1 MVDENSRIDES
12 SKKMSDGMG
21 FGKIEK
27 VCDAV
32 TKPVKTWMVPSV
44 TGSKTFSVAN
54 KKRTVLPVQQEG
66 IHGPF
71 YGTVKSTNRNVGRW
85 DHYEKWGTMGLRG
98 STHLQVMV
106 CGKYG
111 SLIPIQDKIDLT
123 NAHEKNEEIP
133 EETAVKIEKDNC
145 DNDSGDKIEEFLE
158 TSSEVKVEESEAD
171 LVMVS
176 LTPHDDLKTEE
187 ILNEAKIEEFNP
199 IGIATISSNYI

>member
-1 MVDENSRIDES
+1 MDHFTERLKVQIGTLVDGIT
-12 SKKMSDGMG
+12 
-21 FGKIEK
+21 
-27 VCDAV
+27 
-32 TKPVKTWMVPSV
+32 TKNGELW
-44 TGSKTFSVAN
+44 AN
-54 KKRTVLPVQQEG
+54 GVRP
-66 IHGPF
+66 
-71 YGTVKSTNRNVGRW
+71 
-85 DHYEKWGTMGLRG
+85 
-98 STHLQVMV
+98 HLNVMV

>member
-1 MVDENSRIDES
+1 MEDENSRIDES

-27 VCDAV
+27 VSDAV
-32 TKPVKTWMVPSV
+32 TKPVKTWMIPSV
-44 TGSKTFSVAN
+44 TGSKTVSVAN
-54 KKRTVLPVQQEG
+54 KRTVLRVQQKG

-98 STHLQVMV
+98 STHLKVMV

-123 NAHEKNEEIP
+123 NAHEKNEDIP

>member
-1 MVDENSRIDES
+1 MEDENSRIDES

-44 TGSKTFSVAN
+44 TGSKTVSVAN
-54 KKRTVLPVQQEG
+54 KRTVLPVQQEG
-66 IHGPF
+66 IHGPD
-71 YGTVKSTNRNVGRW
+71 YGTVKSTNRYVGRW
-85 DHYEKWGTMGLRG
+85 DHYEKLGTMSLRG
-98 STHLQVMV
+98 STHLKVMV

-123 NAHEKNEEIP
+123 NAHGKNEEIP

-145 DNDSGDKIEEFLE
+145 DNDS
-158 TSSEVKVEESEAD
+158 
-171 LVMVS
+171 
-176 LTPHDDLKTEE
+176 
-187 ILNEAKIEEFNP
+187 
-199 IGIATISSNYI
+199 

>member
-1 MVDENSRIDES
+1 MDHFTER
-12 SKKMSDGMG
+12 
-21 FGKIEK
+21 
-27 VCDAV
+27 
-32 TKPVKTWMVPSV
+32 
-44 TGSKTFSVAN
+44 
-54 KKRTVLPVQQEG
+54 L
-66 IHGPF
+66 
-71 YGTVKSTNRNVGRW
+71 STNRNVGRW

-98 STHLQVMV
+98 STVELLPHLNVMV

-123 NAHEKNEEIP
+123 NANEKNEEIP

-145 DNDSGDKIEEFLE
+145 DNDSEEKIEEFLE